1 MTGVGRRR
9 ALAAL
14 AGAGLAVAA
23 FAVGPGAIG
32 VARAQDP
39 RAADAQRAAREWLA
53 LTDRFDSV
61 GSRET
66 AGKRFKDAMT
76 ADEWSQALRR
86 ERSPLGT
93 PEQRT
98 LLQTLF
104 EKSFDGLPEGDYAL
118 VSFRSAFA
126 NRPDARETVTLER
139 EADGRWRV
147 IGYFLR

>member
-1 MTGVGRRR
+1 MREAGRRR
-9 ALAAL
+9 ALLAL
-14 AGAGLAVAA
+14 AGAALAAAA
-23 FAVGPGAIG
+23 FALGPGATG
-32 VARAQDP
+32 TARAQDP
-39 RAADAQRAAREWLA
+39 RAAEAQRAARDWLA

-61 GSRET
+61 GSREV

-76 ADEWSQALRR
+76 ADEWSLALRR

-93 PEQRT
+93 LEQRT

-104 EKSFDGLPEGDYAL
+104 EKSFSGLPDGDYAL
-118 VSFRSAFA
+118 VSFRSAYS
-126 NRPDARETVTLER
+126 NRAEVRESVTLER

>member
-23 FAVGPGAIG
+23 FAVGPGATG

-53 LTDRFDSV
+53 LADRFDSV

-93 PEQRT
+93 LEQRT

-104 EKSFDGLPEGDYAL
+104 EKSFGGLPDGDYAL
-118 VSFRSAFA
+118 VTFRSAYS
-126 NRPDARETVTLER
+126 NRSDVRESVTLER